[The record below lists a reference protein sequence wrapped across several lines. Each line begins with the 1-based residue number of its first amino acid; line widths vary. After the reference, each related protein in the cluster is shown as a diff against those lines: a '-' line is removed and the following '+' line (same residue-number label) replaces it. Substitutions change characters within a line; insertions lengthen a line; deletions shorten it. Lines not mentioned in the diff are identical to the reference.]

1 MTARWL
7 ATRLAP
13 PVTDPLMTPCNN
25 PSRLPGTGTDARRIL
40 GLALTLLATGL
51 IAAETAKSSDHSDKQ
66 AGQETTKQEPQ
77 DSWWAFQPLVRPT
90 VPTISGPAA
99 ADVASPIDAF
109 LLETLNRNQQRFAP
123 IASTTTRLRRAT
135 FDLLGLPPQPPQP
148 TTSQDDPPGEWSRSV
163 DLLLASPHYGE
174 AQARNWLDLVRYS
187 ETDGFKTD
195 ALRPQAYRYRDYV
208 IRAFNQDRAYS
219 RFVQEQLAGDELFPE
234 DPQAIIATGFNR
246 MWPDESNASNI
257 LLARQ
262 DALNDLTANVGN
274 VFLGLSM
281 GCAQCHDHKFDPIL
295 QSDFYRLQAYF
306 AGIVLADIIPLG
318 TPEQLEAYQRAM
330 SGWLSRTRPLR
341 SELTAIEHTGLA
353 KAFALKRR
361 KFPRVVLDAVDTPR
375 EERSAR
381 QHQLAF
387 WTERQLPVDEK
398 KLAAA
403 LSESDRKRRDTLKKQ
418 LAELH
423 RQKPQPPRQLQA
435 MATLEVASG
444 PAPTFVL
451 GGGNYEVPLE
461 EVEPGPPSVL
471 EHSTIT
477 PADVPTRRPGSS
489 GRRAALARWLT
500 ADDHPLTARVMVNRI
515 WQGHFGEGLI
525 ANANDLGRQTAT
537 PRHPGLL
544 DWLAVEF
551 VESGWSIKHMH
562 RLIMNSNVYQ
572 QSGRESAGADDPRP
586 YSYFPRR
593 RLSAERIRDAMLTAA
608 GRIDSRLYGPPIRP
622 NLPPGFG
629 TRYTWKASKSSAAR
643 SRRSIYIHAKRNLP
657 YPLLRVFDQ
666 PDMHESC
673 ALRSQTTVAPQALVL
688 LNSPLVLD
696 LAADVLKRIQD
707 TTYSKDLPA
716 RVRASFRM
724 VLGRDPDGDE
734 LDQGLEFLADQA
746 SRSDARDQAR
756 RYNDALLD
764 LCHVLINTN
773 EFLYVD

>member
-1 MTARWL
+1 MLLFAAWLRFPGLETA
-7 ATRLAP
+7 
-13 PVTDPLMTPCNN
+13 
-25 PSRLPGTGTDARRIL
+25 ARQNFGL
-40 GLALTLLATGL
+40 GLILLATVL
-51 IAAETAKSSDHSDKQ
+51 IPAETARSSDPNGNQPDRQ
-66 AGQETTKQEPQ
+66 AVQQPGR
-77 DSWWAFQPLVRPT
+77 DAWWAFQPLVRPT
-90 VPTISGPAA
+90 VPTIPGPAA

-109 LLETLNRNQQRFAP
+109 LLAALGRSQQRFAP
-123 IASTTTRLRRAT
+123 IAGSRTRIRRAN

-148 TTSQDDPPGEWSRSV
+148 TSQHDQPGWWAETV
-163 DLLLASPHYGE
+163 DALLASPHYGE
-174 AQARNWLDLVRYS
+174 AQARDWLDLVRYS

-219 RFVQEQLAGDELFPE
+219 RFVQEQIAGDELFPE
-234 DPQAIIATGFNR
+234 DSEAIIATGFNR

-306 AGIVLADIIPLG
+306 AGIVLADSVPLG
-318 TPEQLEAYQRAM
+318 TPKQLQAYRLAM
-330 SGWLSRTRPLR
+330 ADWLSRTRPLR
-341 SELTAIEHTGLA
+341 NELKVIEHTGLA

-361 KFPRVVLDAVDTPR
+361 KFPSVVLDAVDTPS

-403 LSESDRKRRDTLKKQ
+403 LTKTDRKRREALKKE
-418 LAELH
+418 LAELARH
-423 RQKPQPPRQLQA
+423 RPQPPRQLQA
-435 MATLEVASG
+435 MATLEAASG
-444 PAPTFVL
+444 PAPTYVL

-461 EVEPGPPSVL
+461 EVAPGPPSVL
-471 EHSTIT
+471 EHFTIT

-500 ADDHPLTARVMVNRI
+500 ARDHPLTARVMVNRI

-525 ANANDLGRQTAT
+525 ENANDLGRQTAS

-572 QSGRESAGADDPRP
+572 QSGRESAGSDDPRP

-593 RLSAERIRDAMLTAA
+593 RLSAERIRDAMLAVA
-608 GRIDSRLYGPPIRP
+608 GRIDTRLYGPPVRP

-629 TRYTWKASKSSAAR
+629 TRYTWKASESLAAR

-673 ALRSQTTVAPQALVL
+673 GRRSQTTVAPQALVL
-688 LNSPLVLD
+688 LNSQLVLD
-696 LAADVLKRIQD
+696 LAGDVLHRIQD
-707 TTYSKDLPA
+707 TTRSDDVPA
-716 RVRASFRM
+716 RVRGSWRM
-724 VLGRDPDGDE
+724 VLGREPRSDE
-734 LDQGLEFLADQA
+734 LAEGLEFLADQA
-746 SRSDARDQAR
+746 SRSNAKDPATRN
-756 RYNDALLD
+756 NDALLD

>member
-1 MTARWL
+1 MLVFTAKHRF
-7 ATRLAP
+7 
-13 PVTDPLMTPCNN
+13 
-25 PSRLPGTGTDARRIL
+25 PGLGTAAWRNLR
-40 GLALTLLATGL
+40 LTLLLLANVL
-51 IAAETAKSSDHSDKQ
+51 VPAPTAWSSDRN
-66 AGQETTKQEPQ
+66 GQQTGRPADQQT
-77 DSWWAFQPLVRPT
+77 DRDTWWAFQPLLRPR
-90 VPTISGPAA
+90 VPRIPGPVA

-109 LLETLNRNQQRFAP
+109 LLDALGRSQQRFAP
-123 IASTTTRLRRAT
+123 IADTRTRLRRAT
-135 FDLLGLPPQPPQP
+135 FDLLGLPPQPPQQP
-148 TTSQDDPPGEWSRSV
+148 NSRYDQPGWWAHSV
-163 DLLLASPHYGE
+163 DALLASPHYGE
-174 AQARNWLDLVRYS
+174 AQARDWLDLVRYS

-234 DPQAIIATGFNR
+234 DPEAIIATGFNR

-306 AGIVLADIIPLG
+306 AGIVLADSVPMG
-318 TPEQLEAYQRAM
+318 TPEQLKAYQLQMA
-330 SGWLSRTRPLR
+330 GWLSRTRPLR
-341 SELTAIEHTGLA
+341 SELQAIEHTGLV

-361 KFPRVVLDAVDTPR
+361 KFPRVVLDAVDTPS
-375 EERSAR
+375 EDRSAR

-403 LSESDRKRRDTLKKQ
+403 LSETDRKRRDALKKQ

-423 RQKPQPPRQLQA
+423 RQKPEPPGWLEA

-444 PAPTFVL
+444 PAPTYVL

-461 EVEPGPPSVL
+461 EVSPGPPSVL
-471 EHSTIT
+471 EHSAIT

-515 WQGHFGEGLI
+515 WQGHFGQGLI
-525 ANANDLGRQTAT
+525 DNANDLGRQTAT
-537 PRHPGLL
+537 PRHPALL

-572 QSGRESAGADDPRP
+572 QSGRESAGSPDPRP

-608 GRIDSRLYGPPIRP
+608 GRIDTRLYGPPVRP
-622 NLPPGFG
+622 ELPPGFG
-629 TRYTWKASKSSAAR
+629 TRYTWKASESLAAR

-688 LNSPLVLD
+688 LNSQLVLD
-696 LAADVLKRIQD
+696 LAGDVLKRIQD
-707 TTYSKDLPA
+707 TTRSEDLPA

-724 VLGRDPDGDE
+724 VLGRDPLGDE
-734 LDQGLEFLADQA
+734 LAGGLGFLADQA
-746 SRSDARDQAR
+746 SRSDAKDQAQR
-756 RYNDALLD
+756 NNDALLD